1 MGFTAVGD
9 PSEID
14 MVFDSFDADRSG
26 KLAYTELN
34 KALRDGMDGAS
45 KPARRKLRTAEE
57 RAAQAILAAELPPP
71 IDPIEPE
78 SAISI
83 DEQVMARLRKHAV
96 RVIDIFRQWDE
107 DHDGL
112 VSRKEFRKAMAVL
125 GLEMTREDADGI
137 FDRFDEDG
145 SGQISYAE
153 MKKAL
158 KKPATKKQPLA
169 WWMNS

>member
-1 MGFTAVGD
+1 VC
-9 PSEID
+9 
-14 MVFDSFDADRSG
+14 
-26 KLAYTELN
+26 
-34 KALRDGMDGAS
+34 
-45 KPARRKLRTAEE
+45 
-57 RAAQAILAAELPPP
+57 
-71 IDPIEPE
+71 
-78 SAISI
+78 
-83 DEQVMARLRKHAV
+83 RL
-96 RVIDIFRQWDE
+96 RQWDE